1 MQLSWPAFLARYGTM
16 AHSIA
21 RAITGSTTEADD
33 LTQEAVLALV
43 RAEKE
48 APERFETDAHA
59 RNYFLRAV
67 RNLALKSRRD
77 GRPSRSLEEAGPAVA
92 REGDPELER
101 VHERQR
107 RLGLLVRELGPEERQ
122 LIVERFLQEK
132 TLAELSTASGLPIS
146 TLHAR
151 EQAVLARLRRRLE
164 RDSGGPG

>member
-1 MQLSWPAFLARYGTM
+1 MQLSWPAFLARYGAM

-43 RAEKE
+43 RASKE

-67 RNLALKSRRD
+67 RNLARKSRRD
-77 GRPSRSLEEAGPAVA
+77 GRPGRSLEATDPPAT
-92 REGDPELER
+92 RDGDPDLEAVR
-101 VHERQR
+101 ERQH
-107 RLGLLVRELGPEERQ
+107 RLGQLVRGLAPDERA
-122 LIVERFLQEK
+122 LIVDRFLRRK
-132 TLAELSTASGLPIS
+132 TLAELSVATGLAIS

-151 EQAVLARLRRRLE
+151 EKALLARLRARLE
-164 RDSGGPG
+164 RDEGGAG